1 MQEKNRLFVLDLFR
15 NCVDRT
21 ANMRSFIAS
30 MGGPK
35 GGAKAPDRP
44 LLMHSKPVMEPSK
57 DTSQAVVT
65 VTAGAT
71 EAVAMGRRAEHGA
84 VQSSSSSSSA
94 SSSSSKPKEI
104 NSEAVKCPKR
114 KTPLSSSSSSSGDRA
129 CASVKKSIP
138 PQGYSEAKHTA
149 ASSSAVIELS
159 DAEEEDEGALDS
171 GDDIIVQR
179 VKRKKGPVTVTMKS
193 SDRSGCAEILVTPE
207 CSVGAGEG
215 DRRVAASASH
225 ASRWVCAICTYCHRP
240 EEWQYLQCA
249 LCASNRPALSV
260 PSQVC

>member
-35 GGAKAPDRP
+35 GGAKALERP
-44 LLMHSKPVMEPSK
+44 LLTHSKPVIEPSK

-65 VTAGAT
+65 VTASAIETVAVVGGA
-71 EAVAMGRRAEHGA
+71 ERGV
-84 VQSSSSSSSA
+84 VQSSSSSST
-94 SSSSSKPKEI
+94 SSSSKQKEI
-104 NSEAVKCPKR
+104 TSEAVKCPKR
-114 KTPLSSSSSSSGDRA
+114 KTPLSSSSSEGA
-129 CASVKKSIP
+129 CASVKMSIP
-138 PQGYSEAKHTA
+138 SQKHSEAKHTA
-149 ASSSAVIELS
+149 VSSSAVIELI
-159 DAEEEDEGALDS
+159 DVEEEEEDDVVLDHS
-171 GDDIIVQR
+171 DDIIVQR
-179 VKRKKGPVTVTMKS
+179 AKRKKGSVTVTMKS
-193 SDRSGCAEILVTPE
+193 SNRSGRAVTHVTPE
-207 CSVGAGEG
+207 CAVGAGEG

>member
-1 MQEKNRLFVLDLFR
+1 
-15 NCVDRT
+15 
-21 ANMRSFIAS
+21 MRSFIAS

-114 KTPLSSSSSSSGDRA
+114 KTPLSSSSSSRESA
-129 CASVKKSIP
+129 CASVKMSVA
-138 PQGYSEAKHTA
+138 PQRYSEVRHTA
-149 ASSSAVIELS
+149 VSSSAVIELS
-159 DAEEEDEGALDS
+159 DAEEEEEEEVVLDH

-179 VKRKKGPVTVTMKS
+179 AKRKKGSVTVAMKS
-193 SDRSGCAEILVTPE
+193 SDRSGRVVTLVTPE
-207 CSVGAGEG
+207 CAVSAGEG
-215 DRRVAASASH
+215 DRRVPANASH
-225 ASRWVCAICTYCHRP
+225 TSRWVCAICTYCHRP

-249 LCASNRPALSV
+249 LCASSRPALSA